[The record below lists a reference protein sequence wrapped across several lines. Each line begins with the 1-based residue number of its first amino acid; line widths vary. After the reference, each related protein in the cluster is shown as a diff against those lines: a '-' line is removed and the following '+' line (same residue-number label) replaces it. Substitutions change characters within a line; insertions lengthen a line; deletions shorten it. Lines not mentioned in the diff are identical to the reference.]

1 MNRAEL
7 GRRIREAR
15 LAKKMTQTEAAGD
28 FITRNML
35 SQIESGSANP
45 SLKTLEYLAG
55 VLEIPVS
62 SLIPDENEEEQRGE
76 DYSSVL
82 VEGKRLYNKGEYQK
96 AADCVSPLL
105 KTDLWDE
112 ASAITA
118 KCYIGMAEQKE
129 KEGILN
135 EAADLAYKAYDMSDK
150 GVYAS
155 RDIKT
160 ISALLMNRIAE
171 KVGKKQS

>member
-35 SQIESGSANP
+35 SQIESSTANP

-62 SLIPDENEEEQRGE
+62 SLIPDENEKEARAEI
-76 DYSSVL
+76 SSNIL
-82 VEGKRLYNKGEYQK
+82 IEGKNLYNKGEYQK
-96 AADCVSPLL
+96 AAD
-105 KTDLWDE
+105 
-112 ASAITA
+112 
-118 KCYIGMAEQKE
+118 
-129 KEGILN
+129 
-135 EAADLAYKAYDMSDK
+135 LAYKAYNMSDK

-155 RDIKT
+155 RDVKT

-171 KVGKKQS
+171 KIWR

>member
-1 MNRAEL
+1 MDRSEL

-45 SLKTLEYLAG
+45 SLKTLEYPVV

-62 SLIPDENEEEQRGE
+62 SLIPDENEEEPRAE
-76 DYSSVL
+76 ISSNIL
-82 VEGKRLYNKGEYQK
+82 VEGKSLYNKGEYGK
-96 AADCVSPLL
+96 AAERVKPLL
-105 KTDLWDE
+105 ETDLWDE

-118 KCYIGMAEQKE
+118 KCYIGMAQQKE
-129 KEGILN
+129 KEGSLN

-171 KVGKKQS
+171 KVGK

>member
-1 MNRAEL
+1 MDRSEL

-62 SLIPDENEEEQRGE
+62 SLIPDENEEEPRAE
-76 DYSSVL
+76 ISSNIL
-82 VEGKRLYNKGEYQK
+82 VEGKSLYNKGEYEK
-96 AADCVSPLL
+96 AAERVKPLL
-105 KTDLWDE
+105 ETDLWDE

-118 KCYIGMAEQKE
+118 KCYIGMAQQKE
-129 KEGILN
+129 KEGSLN

-160 ISALLMNRIAE
+160 ISALMMNRIAE
-171 KVGKKQS
+171 KVGK

>member
-1 MNRAEL
+1 MEDVYGKQGL
-7 GRRIREAR
+7 Q
-15 LAKKMTQTEAAGD
+15 KKMTQTEAAGD

-62 SLIPDENEEEQRGE
+62 SLIPDENEEEPRAE
-76 DYSSVL
+76 ISSNIL
-82 VEGKRLYNKGEYQK
+82 VEGKSLYNKGEYGK
-96 AADCVSPLL
+96 AAERVKPLL
-105 KTDLWDE
+105 ETDLWDE

-118 KCYIGMAEQKE
+118 KCYIGMAQQKE
-129 KEGILN
+129 KEGSLN

-160 ISALLMNRIAE
+160 ISALMMNRIAE
-171 KVGKKQS
+171 KVGK

>member
-1 MNRAEL
+1 MDRSEL

-62 SLIPDENEEEQRGE
+62 SLIPDENEEEPRAE
-76 DYSSVL
+76 ISSNIL
-82 VEGKRLYNKGEYQK
+82 VEGKSLYNKGEYGK
-96 AADCVSPLL
+96 AAERVKPLL
-105 KTDLWDE
+105 ETDLWDE

-118 KCYIGMAEQKE
+118 KCYIGMAQQKE
-129 KEGILN
+129 KEGSLN

-160 ISALLMNRIAE
+160 ISALMMNRIAE
-171 KVGKKQS
+171 KVGK